1 MQVDRISRLL
11 ASMLRHTLERFG
23 ASSRAARAADIQQV
37 LRSVEAMRSRLARL
51 NIDEVEAVRSKLE
64 SGWEEELAKQHSAKA
79 AGRTTGTRTSVRDQL
94 ISQEVIIPTRLW
106 ESEYV
111 SGNPSERHP
120 DNHFFEG
127 VSSSGTPMYSSADHL
142 ARAFE
147 PTTEDR
153 ELALLIIRQAKSVA
167 PELFEEEQVSSTD
180 RREQILQVACRSFG
194 LLLIFLCAL
203 LAFSY

>member
-1 MQVDRISRLL
+1 MQVDRVSRLL

-37 LRSVEAMRSRLARL
+37 LRSVETMRSRLARL

-64 SGWEEELAKQHSAKA
+64 PGWEEELDKQRRAMV
-79 AGRTTGTRTSVRDQL
+79 AGQTTGPRTSVRDQL
-94 ISQEVIIPTRLW
+94 IGQKVISPTRLW
-106 ESEYV
+106 ESGYI
-111 SGNPSERHP
+111 SGNASERHP

-147 PTTEDR
+147 PSAEDR

-167 PELFEEEQVSSTD
+167 PELFEEEKANSTD
-180 RREQILQVACRSFG
+180 RREQVLQVACRSFG